1 MRQAA
6 VILGTIT
13 ALALGAAMNPSFAQ
27 ASPQALVA
35 GDPDQGAVLDAALAP
50 LRAEFGTVDLVVERM
65 DRLGNWA
72 FVIGDMRSPGGGR
85 LDMSGTRF
93 ADAAEQ
99 GAMSSVYV
107 ALLRRE
113 GDAAGDASDGAT
125 EPTAA
130 GAGPAAPAEAAA
142 RDQAGLQQEDADP
155 DVAAETPQGR
165 WVVVDFAIGP
175 GDVAWLGWPQ
185 EHAAPRALFGF

>member
-113 GDAAGDASDGAT
+113 GDAAGDASDAAT
-125 EPTAA
+125 ESTAA

-142 RDQAGLQQEDADP
+142 RDQAGLQPEDADP
-155 DVAAETPQGR
+155 AVAAETPRGR

>member
-1 MRQAA
+1 
-6 VILGTIT
+6 
-13 ALALGAAMNPSFAQ
+13 MNPSFAQ

-113 GDAAGDASDGAT
+113 GDAAGDASDAAT
-125 EPTAA
+125 ESTAA

-155 DVAAETPQGR
+155 AVAAETPRGR